1 MIIQLGCDR
10 CYVQESV
17 CCDQMEVIR
26 ISSDAAQ
33 SQRKVVKSVWCFSCK
48 VFPLQDRKTLIFKT
62 LLHWIF
68 DLTKYPSQPCIWW
81 AAGQA
86 SYSTLIFEC
95 SWPSNLKSF
104 YLSYPVRNWLPSSGR
119 SLFAYSN
126 SHADWMNSSPLFW
139 QLILFLYSR
148 THIFACNMESRYNRD
163 IFCWYR
169 AHWYLDWQCC
179 KVMGNALL

>member
-1 MIIQLGCDR
+1 MISPIFKSLSSSNHLEWCINLVTCDMSQCSNQVLSISSSARKNLLGLLLMIIQLGCDR

-17 CCDQMEVIR
+17 CCDQMEVVR

-33 SQRKVVKSVWCFSCK
+33 SQRKVVKSVWCLSCK

-81 AAGQA
+81 AAGQT

-95 SWPSNLKSF
+95 SWPSNLKS
-104 YLSYPVRNWLPSSGR
+104 
-119 SLFAYSN
+119 
-126 SHADWMNSSPLFW
+126 
-139 QLILFLYSR
+139 LYFPN
-148 THIFACNMESRYNRD
+148 HI
-163 IFCWYR
+163 
-169 AHWYLDWQCC
+169 Q
-179 KVMGNALL
+179 